1 MNLGDFNI
9 DSSAIDKAKSALQK
23 GAYKTSKEFLTNI
36 NEGIN
41 SAVSQMTDPLKNI
54 GAVYQNSRKKK
65 DEVKEPPRFGNEHPV
80 LFGGYGVNINNV
92 RLGVERLAFITELS
106 ITQNEGTS
114 STCTMKIS
122 DPNFYFIEDSIFIR
136 ETPIQASITLLGD
149 FTKMVFF
156 DGYIATVD
164 IEFPSDGCPK
174 LTINCIDKSHEMTRV
189 KYKRSWE
196 NVTSSQ
202 VVQQIAQEHGF
213 ACYVEE
219 DYPFPIQATI
229 VQDDK
234 TDIEFLEDLASK
246 ELDLFECHLVTN
258 TDGKTILY
266 YVIKGKIDQ
275 DNYTSLAYRFSNIV
289 ETGPQQEPSKQVCYD
304 IISFKPNINI
314 ETRQEEVRSDGIN
327 ADTKEVESA
336 EVSVSEPSEE
346 GNSSSSSSSSS
357 SSDSGSSDDR
367 VSYDY

>member
-1 MNLGDFNI
+1 MNLGDFNF

-23 GAYKTSKEFLTNI
+23 EAYKTSKEFLTNI

-65 DEVKEPPRFGNEHPV
+65 DEVKEPPRFGNEYPV

-92 RLGVERLAFITELS
+92 KLGVERLAFITELS

-122 DPNFYFIEDSIFIR
+122 DPNFYFIEDSLFIR

-219 DYPFPIQATI
+219 GYPFPLQATI

-275 DNYTSLAYRFSNIV
+275 DNYTSLTYRFGNIV
-289 ETGPQQEPSKQVCYD
+289 ETGPQQEPSKRVCYD
-304 IISFKPNINI
+304 IVSFKPNINI

-357 SSDSGSSDDR
+357 NSGSSDDR